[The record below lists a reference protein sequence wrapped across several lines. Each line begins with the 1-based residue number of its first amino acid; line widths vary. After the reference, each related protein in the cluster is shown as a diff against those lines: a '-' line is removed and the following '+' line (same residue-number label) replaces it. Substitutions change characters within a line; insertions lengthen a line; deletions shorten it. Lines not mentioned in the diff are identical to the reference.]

1 MRRLGTVGRVL
12 ALLRGHERL
21 MALAIVCGLLYTGL
35 SLIPPLVVREIIRA
49 LIGDGGDPARLGGLA
64 VLLGGVALARG
75 LSRYGEALVSHAV
88 AYRVLDELVTR
99 VFGHLQRLS
108 LRFFADRRSAE
119 LANRAVVDAQE
130 IESLIAHAFTQATQA
145 LLVPLAMAAVLISI
159 DAGLALYALAPL
171 PFAVWLSLAFL
182 PPMQRRWRRVRQQL
196 GELNATVQES
206 LAGIAVVKAF
216 GAEAARRATVQGQSR
231 RFSEE
236 IVRANVRTL
245 APGSALEA
253 TAGLGAALVVW
264 QGGARAFAGELSA
277 ADLFVFVFYLGQIY
291 LPLLQLAALS
301 EAINTGLASADR
313 VFSLLDQEP
322 DVVDRP
328 GATAPDRLAWTVEYR
343 DVTFGYETGRPVLN
357 GLSFQ
362 VGEGETVAL
371 VGMTGAGKSTTAA
384 LLPRL
389 YDVWDGSVRI
399 GGRDVRDLPV
409 AFVRRG
415 VAMVLQDVFL
425 FDGTV
430 RENLLIARP
439 GASDQE
445 LVAAARAANADEFV
459 DRLPGGYDA
468 RVGERGVRL
477 SGGQKQ
483 RLSIAR
489 ALLKDAPILVLDEAT
504 SSVDAETEGL
514 IQEALG
520 RLTRGRTTI
529 VIAHRLSTIR
539 RADRIVVIDA
549 GRAAE
554 VGSHDEL
561 LALGGLYAQMVRAHE
576 QSREWVVTSAAA
588 T

>member
-1 MRRLGTVGRVL
+1 MPPVRRLGTVGRVL
-12 ALLRGHERL
+12 ALLSGHERP
-21 MALAIVCGLLYTGL
+21 MALAILCGLLYTGL
-35 SLIPPLVVREIIRA
+35 SLVPPLVVREVIRA
-49 LIGDGGDPARLGGLA
+49 LIGNEGDAGRLAGLA
-64 VLLGGVALARG
+64 ALLAGVALARG
-75 LSRYGEALVSHAV
+75 LSRYGEALVSHVV
-88 AYRVLDELVTR
+88 AYRVLDELITR
-99 VFGHLQRLS
+99 VFTHLQRLS

-119 LANRAVVDAQE
+119 LASRAVVDVQE
-130 IESLIAHAFTQATQA
+130 VESLIAHALTQATQA
-145 LLVPLAMAAVLISI
+145 LLVPLAMAAVLLYI
-159 DAGLALYALAPL
+159 DGGLAVYALLPL
-171 PFAVWLSLAFL
+171 PVAVWLSLAFL

-206 LAGIAVVKAF
+206 LAGIAVIKAF
-216 GAEAARRATVQGQSR
+216 GAEAARRATVQAQSR
-231 RFSEE
+231 RFRDE
-236 IVRANVRTL
+236 IVGANRFTL

-253 TAGLGAALVVW
+253 LAGLGAALVLW
-264 QGGARAFAGELSA
+264 QGGARAFAGDLSA

-313 VFSLLDQEP
+313 VFSLLDQQP
-322 DVVDRP
+322 DVVDSP
-328 GATAPDRLAWTVEYR
+328 GVAAPDVAEWTVEYDR
-343 DVTFGYETGRPVLN
+343 VGFGYEPGRPVLD
-357 GLSFQ
+357 GLTFR
-362 VGEGETVAL
+362 VGPGETVAL

-389 YDVWDGSVRI
+389 YDVWDGAIRV

-409 AFVRRG
+409 AFVRRS

-430 RENLLIARP
+430 RENLLLARP
-439 GASDQE
+439 GASDDQ
-445 LVAAARAANADEFV
+445 LVAAARAANADGFIEA
-459 DRLPGGYDA
+459 LPGGYDA

-539 RADRIVVIDA
+539 TADRIVVIDA

-554 VGSHDEL
+554 VGSHDDL
-561 LALGGLYAQMVRAHE
+561 LARGGLYAQMVRAHE
-576 QSREWVVTSAAA
+576 QSREWTVTTA
-588 T
+588 

>member
-1 MRRLGTVGRVL
+1 
-12 ALLRGHERL
+12 

-49 LIGDGGDPARLGGLA
+49 VIGNNADAGRLAGLA
-64 VLLGGVALARG
+64 ALLGVVAVLRG
-75 LSRYGEALVSHAV
+75 LTRYGEALTSHVV
-88 AYRVLDELVTR
+88 AYHILDELVTR
-99 VFGHLQRLS
+99 VFAHLQRLS

-130 IESLIAHAFTQATQA
+130 IESLIAHALTQATQA
-145 LLVPLAMAAVLISI
+145 LLVPLAMMAVLLYI
-159 DAGLALYALAPL
+159 DAGLALYALLPL
-171 PFAVWLSLAFL
+171 PFALWLSVAFL

-206 LAGIAVVKAF
+206 LAGIAVIKAF
-216 GAEAARRATVQGQSR
+216 GAESARRATVQAQSR
-231 RFSEE
+231 RFRDE
-236 IVRANVRTL
+236 IVGANRTTL
-245 APGSALEA
+245 APGSTLEA
-253 TAGLGAALVVW
+253 LAGLGAALVVW

-291 LPLLQLAALS
+291 LPLLQLASLS

-322 DVVDRP
+322 DVVDAP
-328 GATAPDRLAWTVEYR
+328 GVTTPDRLDWTVEYR
-343 DVTFGYETGRPVLN
+343 DVTFGYETGRPVLH

-362 VGEGETVAL
+362 VGVGETVAL

-389 YDVWDGSVRI
+389 YDVWDGSIRI
-399 GGRDVRDLPV
+399 GGRDVRELSV
-409 AFVRRG
+409 AFVRRS

-430 RENLLIARP
+430 RENLLLARP
-439 GASDQE
+439 GASDEE
-445 LVAAARAANADEFV
+445 LRRAVRAANADEFV
-459 DRLPGGYDA
+459 EALPGCYDA

-489 ALLKDAPILVLDEAT
+489 ALLKDSPILVLDEAT

-539 RADRIVVIDA
+539 TADRIVVIDQ

-554 VGSHDEL
+554 IGRHDDL
-561 LALGGLYAQMVRAHE
+561 LTRGGLYAQMVDAHE
-576 QSREWVVTSAAA
+576 QSRDWTVAIPKA